1 MATIT
6 VIGASRGIGLET
18 VKAALARGHTVR
30 AFARSAAAI
39 PLTEARLE
47 KVAGDARAAADV
59 RRAIAGADAVIQ
71 AIGLAMGSE
80 LLTGT
85 RLFSETTRV
94 LVDAM
99 HEAGPQRL
107 VAVTGMGAGE
117 SRDRMGLVYRLAYTV
132 FLQRA
137 YDDKDVQE
145 QMIRA
150 SRLDWTIVRPGILLD
165 GPATGKARAFSDPR
179 DWRGGSVRRA
189 DVAAFLVTEVETG
202 AYLRQTPLLIE

>member
-1 MATIT
+1 MATIV

-30 AFARSAAAI
+30 AFARSAASI
-39 PLTEARLE
+39 PLDDARLE
-47 KVAGDARAAADV
+47 KVTGDARSPADL
-59 RRAIAGADAVIQ
+59 RRALAGADAVIQ
-71 AIGLAMGSE
+71 AIGLAMGRE

-85 RLFSETTRV
+85 RLFSDSTRA
-94 LVDAM
+94 LIDAM
-99 HEAGPQRL
+99 QDAGPKRL
-107 VAVTGMGAGE
+107 VSVTGMGAGD
-117 SRDRMGLVYRLAYTV
+117 SRDRMGLGYRLAYTV

-150 SRLDWTIVRPGILLD
+150 SRLDWTIVRPGVLLD
-165 GPATGKARAFSDPR
+165 GPATGKARVLAEPK

-189 DVAAFLVTEVETG
+189 DVAAFLVSEVETG
-202 AYLRQTPLLIE
+202 KHLHQTPLLIE